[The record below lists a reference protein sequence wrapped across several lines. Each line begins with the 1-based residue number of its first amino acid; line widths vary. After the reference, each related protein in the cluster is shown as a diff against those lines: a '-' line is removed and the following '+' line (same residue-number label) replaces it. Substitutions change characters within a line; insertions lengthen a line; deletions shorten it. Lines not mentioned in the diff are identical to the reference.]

1 MRFNMRYEDT
11 DKLEV
16 FLGKLETDCSI
27 AGETIRREGAKIIKT
42 KVIGELNRLRSKTN
56 KLDYT
61 HMADDVRISTRKD
74 QYGDSVTR
82 IQGGRKT
89 GTKWHLVNDGT
100 YKTNATHFMDRAI
113 NESEA
118 ELQSV
123 IDSELS
129 RVGD

>member
-1 MRFNMRYEDT
+1 MRYEDT

-56 KLDYT
+56 KVDYT